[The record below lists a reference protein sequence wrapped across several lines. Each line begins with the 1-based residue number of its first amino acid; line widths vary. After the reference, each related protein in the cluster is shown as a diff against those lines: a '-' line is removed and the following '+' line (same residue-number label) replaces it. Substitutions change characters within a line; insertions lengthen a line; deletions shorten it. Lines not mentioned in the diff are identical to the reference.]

1 LKRRNAVGGSYL
13 GALERQDPLYEYLVS
28 DVMPRLDR
36 PVVEPVF
43 HVSRMPGNSLVYRY
57 TEEGSGLA
65 MIGKFFTQAKPH
77 KEVKLEAEYD
87 NLSRARSLG
96 LAVPPNYVVQP
107 LGREKRFGLGLLE
120 EFVNGRDLDHY
131 VRRAAYEGRRRR
143 LMKKLG
149 KLASFLAELHKRTE
163 TAYGVDLGHSDLY
176 FAKVMEKLRQ
186 KGIVGREKELRLM
199 TLRDIWLRQGF
210 MRRDREVLL
219 HGDATPTNF
228 IFPASSGVVAIDLE
242 RMRPGD
248 RMYDVGMVCGEL
260 KHAFM
265 WRLGDRYASEP
276 FIGHFLKEY
285 CSHFGRDDFF
295 IDVTMRVPFYM
306 AMTELRIARNS
317 WLDNA
322 HRKNLVE
329 EAGRCLEYGLV
340 RR

>member
-1 LKRRNAVGGSYL
+1 VGSSYL
-13 GALERQDPLYEYLVS
+13 GALERKDPLYDYLVS

-36 PVVEPVF
+36 AVIEPVF

-57 TEEGSGLA
+57 TEEGTGLA
-65 MIGKFFTQAKPH
+65 MIGKFFTQAKPY
-77 KEVKLEAEYD
+77 KEIKLEAEYD

-120 EFVNGRDLDHY
+120 EFVDGRDLDHY
-131 VRRAAYEGRRRR
+131 VRRAAYEGRRGR
-143 LMKKLG
+143 LMKKLA
-149 KLASFLAELHKRTE
+149 KLACFLAELHRRTE
-163 TAYGVDLGHSDLY
+163 TACGVDLGHSDLY
-176 FAKVMEKLRQ
+176 FAKVMEKLRE
-186 KGIVGREKELRLM
+186 KGIVGREQEIRLM
-199 TLRDIWLRQGF
+199 TLRDIWLGRDF

-228 IFPASSGVVAIDLE
+228 IFPVRSGVVAIDLE

-265 WRLGDRYASEP
+265 WRLGDRFASEP
-276 FIGHFLKEY
+276 YIGHFLREY
-285 CSHFGRDDFF
+285 SSQFGGRDEFF
-295 IDVTMRVPFYM
+295 IKVTRRVPFYM

-317 WLDNA
+317 WLDNT

-340 RR
+340 HP